1 MPYFRIQGPNIQ
13 VFTYGSGITSLVL
26 SPLSNE
32 LHISEDSLKWYF
44 VGTVSALPPRLTCGI
59 RYCTALASQHL
70 MPKPKPKPKNPSL
83 YKQVFIQKSMVQ
95 CITA

>member
-44 VGTVSALPPRLTCGI
+44 VGTVSALPPRLTHLWYQVL
-59 RYCTALASQHL
+59 YCSGFPTLEAKTKTKTK
-70 MPKPKPKPKNPSL
+70 KPL
-83 YKQVFIQKSMVQ
+83 FI
-95 CITA
+95 